1 MAHILEATRPVGITT
16 SLLERQVL
24 AAYLL
29 SESPWI
35 NLGAAGHEQIF
46 SAVAQHRFRNKP
58 QSANSIPQFYQ
69 EACTAAQT
77 LLVLV
82 QRWAHVLTRSPV
94 PPDLPST
101 QLPLPEGQYI
111 FRGYRLDPLLPQAPP
126 YQPLPLA
133 SFTTCPVVAM
143 RFACRA
149 VHSVHFAGVI
159 DPRTRRIFGG
169 GTSGLRVVMIGRVS
183 PNCALAPLGPA
194 AINTAEREVLGA
206 SLRFVETYRR
216 SVLNPA
222 ISPLSAGGVLPVR
235 DPTGATRDANTEFL
249 RSCDDLLFAP
259 HEVLFISGELQ
270 PWAPRPDGV
279 TTPPLSP
286 FEHRS
291 T

>member
-1 MAHILEATRPVGITT
+1 MLI
-16 SLLERQVL
+16 
-24 AAYLL
+24 
-29 SESPWI
+29 
-35 NLGAAGHEQIF
+35 
-46 SAVAQHRFRNKP
+46 
-58 QSANSIPQFYQ
+58 
-69 EACTAAQT
+69 
-77 LLVLV
+77 
-82 QRWAHVLTRSPV
+82 QRWAHVLTRSPF

-126 YQPLPLA
+126 SQPLPLA

-143 RFACRA
+143 RFACQA
-149 VHSVHFAGVI
+149 VYSIHFVGVI
-159 DPRTRRIFGG
+159 DSRTRRIFGG

-206 SLRFVETYRR
+206 SLRFLETYRR

-235 DPTGATRDANTEFL
+235 DPTGATRDDDTEFL
-249 RSCDDLLFAP
+249 RSRNDLLFAP

-270 PWAPRPDGV
+270 PWAPRPAGAA
-279 TTPPLSP
+279 TPPLSSLG
-286 FEHRS
+286 HRS
-291 T
+291 TEPVVCPLDPPRR